1 MTKTQGTSLRVKI
14 LWRALFWLGIFT
26 IMIGTGLATA
36 YVNNVVQG
44 QAYLILGFAVIIL
57 GIALMATGYLISLGR
72 IRIQKRQPF

>member
-1 MTKTQGTSLRVKI
+1 
-14 LWRALFWLGIFT
+14 
-26 IMIGTGLATA
+26 MIGTGLATA